1 VAQIEKLDGVWKLHG
16 DMTMQR
22 ILTLRE
28 NVNLLPK
35 SGHLS
40 IDFSQVTQVDTATVS
55 FMFELL
61 RNANK
66 LGCQLRFNKLPA
78 NLRSLLTL
86 YGVDELVK

>member
-1 VAQIEKLDGVWKLHG
+1 MAQIEKLDGVWKLHG
-16 DMTMQR
+16 DMTMQL